1 MDKNSSIFDF
11 KSNLRNFIILIVILL
26 IEGLIHH
33 YYYFISS
40 SINFLEFRNQS
51 GHNKLIWDE
60 NGFVEILQAILL
72 FFSIILF
79 FKYLKISSQKAVQ
92 ANKYISY
99 LYLIALLYYFF
110 EEISWGQHIFGWKTP
125 DFFMKINSQN
135 ETNIHNASSLFNELP
150 RNFLFIWCAFSFFF
164 IKFLKFLN
172 DEFKY
177 FIFPNKNLKFI
188 SFMILFFFLPDFFVD
203 KFDLAP
209 GHPAYDKFDIKLNTF
224 FDVFTFNF
232 IRLSELQELLF
243 NYYILTHSYYLSKN
257 SLKFN

>member
-1 MDKNSSIFDF
+1 MDKNLSIFDF
-11 KSNLRNFIILIVILL
+11 KSNLRYFILLIVILL

-33 YYYFISS
+33 FYYLLSA
-40 SINFLEFRNQS
+40 SINFLEFRNLS

-60 NGFVEILQAILL
+60 NGFVEILQVIFL
-72 FFSIILF
+72 FFSIIIF
-79 FKYLKISSQKAVQ
+79 FKYLKNSSHKTVKY
-92 ANKYISY
+92 NKYINY
-99 LYLIALLYYFF
+99 IYLIALLYYFF
-110 EEISWGQHIFGWKTP
+110 EEISWGQHIFGWETP

-135 ETNIHNASSLFNELP
+135 ETNIHNTSSLLNELP
-150 RNFLFIWCAFSFFF
+150 RNFLFIWCAFSFIY
-164 IKFLKFLN
+164 IKFFKFLN

-188 SFMILFFFLPDFFVD
+188 SFMILFFFLPDFLVD

-209 GHPAYDKFDIKLNTF
+209 GHPANDELDIILNTF